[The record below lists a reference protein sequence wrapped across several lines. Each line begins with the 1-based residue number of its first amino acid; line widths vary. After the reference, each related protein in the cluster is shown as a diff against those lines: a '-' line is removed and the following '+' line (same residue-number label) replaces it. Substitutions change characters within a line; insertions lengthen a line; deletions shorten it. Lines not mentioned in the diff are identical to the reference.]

1 MDDLKTMWAE
11 VPVADRQDLAPARAR
26 LLNGMHGARHG
37 RAGVRREEAGT
48 RHGEAGVR
56 RGRASVRFAVAGGLA
71 AALAVGFVVVQV
83 VADPAPASAQDLLA
97 RAARTAAAEPDLNP
111 RADQVVHTVARDR
124 SAIFAAPDASGEP
137 VRMQDE
143 VREAWS
149 PADSSG
155 AFMLRQ
161 GDQITLMKLCSESF
175 DRKRRTTYADLASW
189 PTDVASLRER
199 VRQAA
204 AAHPAEPHLR
214 MSYTLQ
220 NLIDKSVVRPSLR
233 ASLFAL
239 ISEME
244 GVTVKP
250 SMTDALGRAGV
261 GVRTAEGTTLIFEPE
276 TYRYLGYAEEN
287 RNGHV
292 IASHALETVELL
304 DRLPK
309 EKVTFTEPGCIPA

>member
-11 VPVADRQDLAPARAR
+11 VPAAGRQDLAPARAR
-26 LLNGMHGARHG
+26 LLDGMHGAKRG
-37 RAGVRREEAGT
+37 RAG
-48 RHGEAGVR
+48 
-56 RGRASVRFAVAGGLA
+56 VRFAVAGGLA
-71 AALAVGFVVVQV
+71 AALAVGFVAVQV
-83 VADPAPASAQDLLA
+83 VADPAPANAQELLA
-97 RAARTAAAEPDLNP
+97 RAAQQAAAEPDLNP
-111 RADQVVHTVARDR
+111 RAGQVVHTVARDR
-124 SAIFAAPDASGEP
+124 SGIFSGPDATGKP
-137 VRMQDE
+137 VKMQDE
-143 VREAWS
+143 VREDWS

-155 AFMLRQ
+155 PFMMRQ

-175 DRKRRTTYADLASW
+175 DRKRGTTYTDLTSW

-220 NLIDKSVVRPSLR
+220 DLIDKAAVRPSLR
-233 ASLFAL
+233 ASLFTL
-239 ISEME
+239 ISEMD

-250 SMTDALGRAGV
+250 SITDALGRAGV

-276 TYRYLGYAEEN
+276 TYRYLGFAEEN

-292 IASHALETVELL
+292 IASHALEKVELL

-309 EKVTFTEPGCIPA
+309 EKATFTEPSCIPA